1 MKGVKIGL
9 EIHEQ
14 LDTKSKLFC
23 ACPTDYR
30 EAEPNKSICPV
41 CTGQPGSKPFGVNEK
56 AVNAVIKIAMA
67 LNCKIVTNRPVQIRR
82 KHYIYPD
89 LPSGYQRT
97 SEPIGTEGELN
108 NVQIHEVHLEE
119 DPGRF
124 FLREGFV
131 DLNRSGTPLI
141 EITTEPVFDSPQHA
155 REWLEKLASVLAYLD
170 VTKKEEGTMRID
182 ANISLNNGSKVEI
195 KNINSFRNVEKALA
209 FEITRQ
215 EDLLRRGL
223 IVDRET
229 RHFDEKMILTSP
241 SRKKETEEDYRHMP
255 DPDIPP
261 LLIKKEL
268 AEKTKETLPELPQSK
283 AKRFVKQYQLSG
295 QNAENMVSD
304 PYTADV
310 FENVAKTVDPV
321 IASNWFVGQLKK
333 TLNYNSMTLRDS
345 KITEKQLASLL
356 KLVERQKI
364 TERAAELTLREM
376 VLRPEEPAK
385 IIENL
390 GLLEFGD
397 LNTIVKEILDKNEKA
412 VNDYK
417 TGRKE
422 AFEYLVGQ
430 VMKITKGSADPETI
444 RKALKRGAELK

>member
-23 ACPTDYR
+23 LCPTDYR
-30 EAEPNKSICPV
+30 DAEPNKSICPV
-41 CTGQPGSKPFGVNEK
+41 CTGQPGSKPFGVSEK
-56 AVNAVIKIAMA
+56 ALNAAIKIAIA
-67 LNCKIVTNRPVQIRR
+67 LNCEIVENKPVQVRR

-97 SEPIGTEGELN
+97 SESIGVEGNLN
-108 NVQIHEVHLEE
+108 TVQIHEIHLEE

-141 EITTEPVFDSPQHA
+141 EITTDPVFDSPQHA
-155 REWLEKLASVLAYLD
+155 RDWLEKLASILDYLNA
-170 VTKKEEGTMRID
+170 TKKEEGTMRID
-182 ANISLNNGSKVEI
+182 ANISLNNGNKVEI
-195 KNINSFRNVEKALA
+195 KNINSFRNVEKALS

-215 EDLLRRGL
+215 EDLIRRGL
-223 IVDRET
+223 TVERET
-229 RHFDEKMILTSP
+229 RHFDEKMVLTSP

-268 AEKTKETLPELPQSK
+268 VEKIKKTLPELPQSK
-283 AKRFVKQYQLSG
+283 AKRFVKQYKLSE
-295 QNAENMVSD
+295 QNAENIVSD
-304 PYTADV
+304 PYAADK
-310 FENVAKTVDPV
+310 FEAVAKYVDP
-321 IASNWFVGQLKK
+321 ILASNWFVGQLKK
-333 TLNYNSMTLRDS
+333 TLNYNNTTLRDS
-345 KITEKQLASLL
+345 KVTEKQLATLL
-356 KLVERQKI
+356 KMLEKQKI
-364 TERAAELTLREM
+364 TERVAELTMREM
-376 VLRPEEPAK
+376 VLRPNEPEN

-397 LNTIVKEILDKNEKA
+397 LGTIVKEILDKNEKA
-412 VNDYK
+412 AGDYK
-417 TGRKE
+417 TGKKE
-422 AFEYLVGQ
+422 AFEFLVGQ
-430 VMKITKGSADPETI
+430 VMKITKGSADPDEI
-444 RKALKRGAELK
+444 RKLLKKKLA

>member
-14 LDTKSKLFC
+14 LDTESKLFC
-23 ACPTDYR
+23 SCPTDYR
-30 EAEPNKSICPV
+30 DAEPNKSICPV
-41 CTGQPGSKPFGVNEK
+41 CTGQPGSKPFGLNEK
-56 AVNAVIKIAMA
+56 ALNAVIKIAIA
-67 LNCKIVTNRPVQIRR
+67 LNCKIIVGKPVQVRR

-97 SEPIGTEGELN
+97 SESIGVEGELN

-124 FLREGFV
+124 FLREGLV

-141 EITTEPVFDSPQHA
+141 EITTDPVFDSPPHA
-155 REWLEKLASVLAYLD
+155 REWLEKLASILDYLN

-182 ANISLNNGSKVEI
+182 ANISLNNGNKVEI
-195 KNINSFRNVEKALA
+195 KNINSFRNVEKALS

-215 EDLLRRGL
+215 EDLIRRNQT
-223 IVDRET
+223 VERET

-268 AEKTKETLPELPQSK
+268 VEKIKKTLPELPQSK
-283 AKRFVKQYQLSG
+283 AARFVKLYKLSG
-295 QNAENMVSD
+295 QNAENIVSD
-304 PYTADV
+304 PYAADM
-310 FENVAKTVDPV
+310 FENVSKFVNP
-321 IASNWFVGQLKK
+321 ILASNWFVGQLKK
-333 TLNYNSMTLRDS
+333 TLNYNNMTLRGS
-345 KITEKQLASLL
+345 KITEKQLAALL
-356 KLVERQKI
+356 KMLEKGKI
-364 TERAAELTLREM
+364 TERAAELALREM
-376 VLRPEEPAK
+376 VLRPADPKK

-397 LNTIVKEILDKNEKA
+397 LNTIIKEILDKNEKA

-430 VMKITKGSADPETI
+430 VMKITKGSADPEEI
-444 RKALKRGAELK
+444 RRLLKRRL